1 MKSMVMVMVT
11 VMVMARPNPIVE
23 SFLYI
28 ATTTRENYV
37 QKILIETF

>member
-1 MKSMVMVMVT
+1 MKSMVMVTVT
-11 VMVMARPNPIVE
+11 VVVMTRPNPIME

-28 ATTTRENYV
+28 AATTRENHV